1 MSPPA
6 RVHWGARGAAPAARP
21 HCDVA
26 GPRQRLCRPPGLL
39 RPPLSPSVR
48 PSLPPSSRA
57 PVSPGPPQA
66 PQGGEEH
73 WRPRLSPCNFAP
85 GDTLRVLGT
94 PGAPFVP
101 RVPSAWGRA
110 VPLQRATRGDH
121 CGNPGSFTPG
131 DPSRSRLA
139 VLGSGA
145 GDCSFHWPLRW
156 LYACCY
162 LGWSGRRGWATPRF
176 LGAPREGRRHGDS
189 CTSNQNNNKRE
200 GDAGWYRYP
209 RGAPGPSSLR
219 RLGCPVQPRLL
230 LPALS
235 GVPGLS
241 MS

>member
-6 RVHWGARGAAPAARP
+6 RARWGARGAAPAARP

-26 GPRQRLCRPPGLL
+26 GPRQRLRRPPGLL

-57 PVSPGPPQA
+57 PVSPGPNR
-66 PQGGEEH
+66 GRRREE
-73 WRPRLSPCNFAP
+73 RDEGSPCNFAP
-85 GDTLRVLGT
+85 GDTLRVFGT

-101 RVPSAWGRA
+101 RVPSARGRA
-110 VPLQRATRGDH
+110 VPLQRATRGER

-139 VLGSGA
+139 IPGSGA

-156 LYACCY
+156 RYACCY
-162 LGWSGRRGWATPRF
+162 LGWSRRRGWVVPRL
-176 LGAPREGRRHGDS
+176 LGAAREGRRHGDS
-189 CTSNQNNNKRE
+189 YTSNQNNNKRE
-200 GDAGWYRYP
+200 GDAGWCRYP
-209 RGAPGPSSLR
+209 RRAPGPSSPR